1 MSNMN
6 IDPKQIMIVRQSSLK
21 FVIDYCRM
29 IGSPMKMKEM
39 VKMSENLTK
48 YVFDGATKEVMDKME
63 KIDDYIASK
72 WEE

>member
-1 MSNMN
+1 
-6 IDPKQIMIVRQSSLK
+6 
-21 FVIDYCRM
+21 M

>member
-1 MSNMN
+1 MNNMN
-6 IDPKQIMIVRQSSLK
+6 IDPKQVMIVRQSSLK
-21 FVIDYCRM
+21 WTIDYCRM

>member
-6 IDPKQIMIVRQSSLK
+6 IDPKQVMIVRQSSLK
-21 FVIDYCRM
+21 WTIDYCRM